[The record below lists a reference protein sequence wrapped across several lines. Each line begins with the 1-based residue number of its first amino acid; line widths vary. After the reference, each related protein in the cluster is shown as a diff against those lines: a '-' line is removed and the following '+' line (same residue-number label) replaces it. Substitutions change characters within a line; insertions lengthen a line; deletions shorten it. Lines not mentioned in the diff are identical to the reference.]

1 MIHNMYFQPKEA
13 WEDICLLSKGEK
25 IYHSSPRTI
34 QMKLPS
40 GELATM
46 DEENEKVFS
55 IHFGKVI
62 NDMRPTDYSVINEIQ
77 L

>member
-1 MIHNMYFQPKEA
+1 
-13 WEDICLLSKGEK
+13 
-25 IYHSSPRTI
+25 
-34 QMKLPS
+34 MKLPS